1 MKTAV
6 NFINDFERFVAR
18 YTREQECSGVVCGH
32 IHVPAIRTLEGIEYY
47 NCGDWVEHC
56 TAVVEHVDGRMEM
69 VGFHDLS
76 SRDRAIQY
84 HAA

>member
-1 MKTAV
+1 
-6 NFINDFERFVAR
+6 
-18 YTREQECSGVVCGH
+18 
-32 IHVPAIRTLEGIEYY
+32 VPAIRTLEGIEYY

>member
-1 MKTAV
+1 MDSGPTDQ
-6 NFINDFERFVAR
+6 DFTMISVYLAR
-18 YTREQECSGVVCGH
+18 IITS
-32 IHVPAIRTLEGIEYY
+32 
-47 NCGDWVEHC
+47 
-56 TAVVEHVDGRMEM
+56 DGRMEM